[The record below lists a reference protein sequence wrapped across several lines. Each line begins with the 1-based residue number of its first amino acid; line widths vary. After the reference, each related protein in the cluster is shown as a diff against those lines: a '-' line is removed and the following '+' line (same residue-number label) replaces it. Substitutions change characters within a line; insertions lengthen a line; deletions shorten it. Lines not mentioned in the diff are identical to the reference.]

1 MPEKFHQYDLT
12 ETLSKKYSHA
22 TYLASPT
29 NPQRGYGEPER
40 QVVLTVFASSLFR
53 FPHERESLLQKAQRI
68 KQLRHPHL
76 IPILDIGVEEEQP
89 FIVRKYLPNSSL
101 RSHLKQLFPHG
112 LELRDALTI
121 VSQVGEALAYAHE
134 HSIVH
139 GNIKAE
145 NILFDGNGHAVLAD
159 FNLVS
164 RKDAVIRDQTSE
176 EYAFCY
182 LAPEQFAGTCDAR
195 SDQYALGCLT
205 YELITGRVPFAA
217 QSLAS
222 MMGQPNNALPAP
234 LSESVADLP
243 PSLEAAVLKTLAK
256 DPDERFFDFSLFLE
270 VIKSVLSPPPAFPLA
285 HSTPSRKNRTIP
297 RSVRSVRARG
307 VSSPTRNRTPPPNSV
322 PQPSEVSGATSSAE
336 IDAAELVSTS
346 SMFQANMP
354 EWTGILPLSEPLASA
369 LQSYRFPFSL
379 PGEVYSIDDRENEE
393 EADDL
398 LITDSFVQEEENALP
413 VIASMQGEIQEE
425 EDIPP
430 VIASTSLNHEN
441 SEDAAAEETL
451 LLTRSSDVGG
461 PSSVRPLY
469 SKRRV
474 VGLALLLSVIIGLI
488 VYISL
493 PLGMATHDTS
503 LYMVNKKV
511 IVPQI
516 ESISTPEVPTQF
528 SPIPTAQPPVAA
540 APTTQPAMPVRNSPP
555 VRPPASAPAPTPTP
569 APIVVGPTSYEA
581 ESSQNTIAN
590 GAQVIS
596 CSSCSGG
603 YRVGYL
609 GNQPNGK
616 SGTLQFNNVN
626 KISAGTYT
634 LTLYY
639 SNGATSNQ
647 DEYISVNGGSAIVF
661 SGSPTG
667 SFSTFT
673 TAGIA
678 VSLNGGKNTI
688 EFYNPQSSAPDIDKI
703 VV

>member
-1 MPEKFHQYDLT
+1 MPEKFHKYDLT
-12 ETLSKKYSHA
+12 ETLSKKYSHT

-29 NPQRGYGEPER
+29 NPQRGHGEPER

-76 IPILDIGVEEEQP
+76 IPILDMGIEEEQP

-112 LELRDALTI
+112 LELGDALTI

-134 HSIVH
+134 HTIVH

-145 NILFDGNGHAVLAD
+145 NILFDGNSHAVLTD
-159 FNLVS
+159 FSLVS

-182 LAPEQFAGTCDAR
+182 LAPEQFAGICDAR
-195 SDQYALGCLT
+195 SDQYALGSLT

-222 MMGQPNNALPAP
+222 MMGQPSNALPAP

-285 HSTPSRKNRTIP
+285 HSTPSRKNRTISRP
-297 RSVRSVRARG
+297 VRSVRTRG
-307 VSSPTRNRTPPPNSV
+307 VSSPTRNRTAPPNPV

-336 IDAAELVSTS
+336 VDAAEPVNTS

-379 PGEVYSIDDRENEE
+379 PGEVYPIDDREDEE
-393 EADDL
+393 EAEDL
-398 LITDSFVQEEENALP
+398 LITNSFVQEEEDALS
-413 VIASMQGEIQEE
+413 VIASMQETQEE
-425 EDIPP
+425 EDVPP
-430 VIASTSLNHEN
+430 VIASTSLNYEN
-441 SEDAAAEETL
+441 SEDAATEETL
-451 LLTRSSDVGG
+451 LLTRSSDVGE

-469 SKRRV
+469 GKRRV

-503 LYMVNKKV
+503 SYMVNKKV
-511 IVPQI
+511 IIPQI
-516 ESISTPEVPTQF
+516 ESISTPQVPTQL

-555 VRPPASAPAPTPTP
+555 VRPPAPTPTPTP
-569 APIVVGPTSYEA
+569 APIVIGPTSYEA

-626 KISAGTYT
+626 KISAGIYT

-647 DEYISVNGGSAIVF
+647 DEYISVNGGTAIVF

-667 SFSTFT
+667 SFGTFT